1 MTCKIVHKR
10 KQEVIKYPSI
20 HLIFT
25 PVNMNRNQKEI
36 LELHHIVQPYA
47 TKLVEELEAL
57 GYKPLVTQGRRT
69 VEEQNALYAQGR
81 TKPGQKV
88 TNARGGESWH
98 NYGLALDLGFLDGEG
113 KLVYDVDW
121 NIVGKVGQKIGFSWG
136 GAWTLFKDRP
146 HFELTGGL
154 RIKDVYNNQEANTLI
169 DLHLA
174 PYVKQEPKISKW
186 AKDAVE
192 KAKLRGI
199 TEWNTPQELIT
210 PQTLEHVMFKL
221 GLIDEVKPDGMT
233 KERFMVA
240 LMRGKLL

>member
-1 MTCKIVHKR
+1 
-10 KQEVIKYPSI
+10 
-20 HLIFT
+20 
-25 PVNMNRNQKEI
+25 MNRQERNASRIK
-36 LELHHIVQPYA
+36 ELHPTLHPYA
-47 TKLVEELEAL
+47 TQLIQELEGL
-57 GYKPLVTQGRRT
+57 GYSPLITQGRRT

-136 GAWTLFKDRP
+136 GAWTIFKDKP
-146 HFELTGGL
+146 HFEITGGL
-154 RIKDVYNNQEANTLI
+154 RIKDVYNNPEANTLI
-169 DLHLA
+169 DLHLS

-199 TEWNTPQELIT
+199 TYWGNPQEPVT
-210 PQTLEHVMFKL
+210 PIILEQILHKL

-240 LMRGKLL
+240 LMRAKIL